1 MIANCQKEKKRKTM
15 SRKYNYFPVHNDFT
29 NDTLFKYLFLENE
42 NVSILYVKHIQP
54 KSYKI
59 YS

>member
-1 MIANCQKEKKRKTM
+1 M